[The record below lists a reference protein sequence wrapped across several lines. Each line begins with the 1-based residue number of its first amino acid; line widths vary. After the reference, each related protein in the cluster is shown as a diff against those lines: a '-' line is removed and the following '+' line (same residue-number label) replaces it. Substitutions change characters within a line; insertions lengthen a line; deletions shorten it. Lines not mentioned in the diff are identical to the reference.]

1 LNYTRSFFP
10 FAQ

>member
-1 LNYTRSFFP
+1 LNYTRSFFR